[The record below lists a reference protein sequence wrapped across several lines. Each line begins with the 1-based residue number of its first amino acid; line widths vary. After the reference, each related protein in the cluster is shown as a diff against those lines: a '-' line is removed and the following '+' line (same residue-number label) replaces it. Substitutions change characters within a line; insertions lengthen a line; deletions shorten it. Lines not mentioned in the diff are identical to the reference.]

1 MQRRTERDWLVVNTA
16 VYMSLNH
23 ALRFAVFAALGFSLA
38 PWWPLLTAMI
48 AAGVV
53 GSWVGTRLRQHVP
66 QADFQRVFRWL
77 ITLLAARMIAL
88 PLL

>member
-1 MQRRTERDWLVVNTA
+1 MQRRRERDWLVVNTA

-38 PWWPLLTAMI
+38 PWWELVTGMI
-48 AAGVV
+48 LAGVL
-53 GSWVGTRLRQHVP
+53 GSWVGTRLRQYIP
-66 QADFQRVFRWL
+66 QADFQRAFRWL

-88 PLL
+88 PFL